1 MISRACGKS
10 RRLADMVEMI
20 MADADDRDLL
30 GPDADPGELV
40 DDASRASAAVI
51 AGVAVRWPT
60 RAAGR
65 PVSQSM

>member
-1 MISRACGKS
+1 MI
-10 RRLADMVEMI
+10 EMI

-40 DDASRASAAVI
+40 DDVARSEAVI
-51 AGVAVRWPT
+51 AGLLIGLPT
-60 RAAGR
+60 SAAGR